1 MCSNNGDKWEEYS
14 IVVLDDVVQKVLSES
29 MEGKY
34 NRYLIILNVIMR
46 DGIQNFKELFIGIIV
61 FVDYREI

>member
-1 MCSNNGDKWEEYS
+1 
-14 IVVLDDVVQKVLSES
+14 

-34 NRYLIILNVIMR
+34 NGYLIIVNVIMR
-46 DGIQNFKELFIGIIV
+46 DGIYNICIKELFIGIIV